1 MFNQI
6 WRSFLNIFFDQKVA
20 KLVLLA
26 LYSLLMVI
34 SFSSPSAIS
43 QLVGLLCIACGAFVF
58 SFNYFE
64 EMDMK
69 HAVTTLIGAFIPFV
83 IGMGCYLMATR
94 SKEAGGNVELAALF
108 ALSISHFFWLSSIVF
123 VDSNR
128 RLIIQKLNDLFKK
141 SK

>member
-6 WRSFLNIFFDQKVA
+6 WTSFVNTFFNQKVA
-20 KLVLLA
+20 KFTLLT

-34 SFSSPSAIS
+34 SFSSQSAIS

-58 SFNYFE
+58 SFIYFE

-83 IGMGCYLMATR
+83 IGMGCYFMATR

-108 ALSISHFFWLSSIVF
+108 ALSVSHFFWLSSIVF
-123 VDSNR
+123 FDSNR
-128 RLIIQKLNDLFKK
+128 RLIIQKLNNLFNK
-141 SK
+141 SE